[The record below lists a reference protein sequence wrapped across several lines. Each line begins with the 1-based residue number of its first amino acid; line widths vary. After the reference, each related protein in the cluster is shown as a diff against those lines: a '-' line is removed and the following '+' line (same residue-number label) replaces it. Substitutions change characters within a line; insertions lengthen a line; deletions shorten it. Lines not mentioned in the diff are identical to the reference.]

1 MKHLTTSRAV
11 CLLLAV
17 ALTLGATGCGESA
30 RPPGTTGEQQ
40 TATGEQ
46 TTTSAPAETTTTLAG
61 TNTSASEGQFLLIG
75 GTPIEQ
81 LTPEQGVGA
90 YPLFEWTVVPGA
102 ARYLLFVFDADG
114 VMFWAWEGSATSV
127 YLGGLDQPPTPGSMG
142 PALDVPMSWAVI
154 AFDAG
159 GNLVAGSPTRTIAP

>member
-1 MKHLTTSRAV
+1 MKYLTVSRAV
-11 CLLLAV
+11 CLLLVV
-17 ALTLGATGCGESA
+17 ALALGAAGCGESA
-30 RPPGTTGEQQ
+30 RPPGTTGEQPTTSGQ
-40 TATGEQ
+40 E
-46 TTTSAPAETTTTLAG
+46 TTTSTPAESTTTSGGTSLAVP
-61 TNTSASEGQFLLIG
+61 TGQFLLIG

-81 LTPEQGVGA
+81 LTPDQGVGT
-90 YPLFEWTVVPGA
+90 YPLFEWTAVPGA

-114 VMFWAWEGSATSV
+114 VMFWAWEGTGTSV

-159 GNLVAGSPTRTIAP
+159 GNLIAGSPTRPIAP

>member
-1 MKHLTTSRAV
+1 VKHSSASRPA
-11 CLLLAV
+11 CLLLAATL
-17 ALTLGATGCGESA
+17 ALGTAGCSESA
-30 RPPGTTGEQQ
+30 ESPETTGEQP

-61 TNTSASEGQFLLIG
+61 TSTNASAGQFLLIG
-75 GTPIEQ
+75 GTPIGQ

-90 YPLFEWTVVPGA
+90 YPLFEWTAVPGA
-102 ARYLLFVFDADG
+102 ARYMLFVFDADG
-114 VMFWAWEGSATSV
+114 VMFWAWEGTATSV

-159 GNLVAGSPTRTIAP
+159 GNLVAGSPTRPIAP